1 MAHRSRH
8 LWSRDQTKKVEPRPD
23 PVITTTFIDS
33 HRFELGGRRFEL
45 YSVRGG
51 ETLDSLIVWMPQ
63 ERTVFTGNLTGP
75 LFGHVP
81 NLYTVRGDKIR
92 YVQWYLDGVQRVMDL
107 HPEVLITGHGDPIR
121 GAADIR
127 RQLLRIRDATQYV
140 KDRTWEGMNAGA
152 DLFTLMGSISL
163 PPELAVGQG
172 HGKVPWM
179 VRAIWEEHL
188 GWFRYESTT
197 ELYHVPPRAVAPDL
211 VELAGGPDPVLARS
225 RQHLSAGRPLE
236 ALHLA
241 EAVLAAAPESLAGL
255 RAKLAAT
262 EYLLADSTRENF
274 SETRWL
280 EAEVRSLKAAI
291 AKAEA

>member
-1 MAHRSRH
+1 
-8 LWSRDQTKKVEPRPD
+8 
-23 PVITTTFIDS
+23 
-33 HRFELGGRRFEL
+33 
-45 YSVRGG
+45 
-51 ETLDSLIVWMPQ
+51 
-63 ERTVFTGNLTGP
+63 
-75 LFGHVP
+75 
-81 NLYTVRGDKIR
+81 
-92 YVQWYLDGVQRVMDL
+92 
-107 HPEVLITGHGDPIR
+107 
-121 GAADIR
+121 
-127 RQLLRIRDATQYV
+127 
-140 KDRTWEGMNAGA
+140 
-152 DLFTLMGSISL
+152 
-163 PPELAVGQG
+163 
-172 HGKVPWM
+172 